1 MRSSYDAIVVGARC
15 AGASTALL
23 LARAG
28 YRVLVVDRATFPSD
42 TVSTHIIHPRGVA
55 ALARW
60 GLRERL
66 AATGCPPIDT
76 YVFDFGSL
84 TISGA
89 RQEGTRGD
97 GHLHGDTPN
106 PRDAGRSDPSARRHD
121 VEYAR
126 GLSQRAGLPAA
137 GLVGARPW

>member
-84 TISGA
+84 TISG
-89 RQEGTRGD
+89 RQEERT
-97 GHLHGDTPN
+97 HGSRTVHGEPSSTSCWWM
-106 PRDAGRSDPSARRHD
+106 PRPRPARRF
-121 VEYAR
+121 VKASR
-126 GLSQRAGLPAA
+126 WM
-137 GLVGARPW
+137 PW

>member
-55 ALARW
+55 ARW
-60 GLRERL
+60 EVR
-66 AATGCPPIDT
+66 
-76 YVFDFGSL
+76 
-84 TISGA
+84 
-89 RQEGTRGD
+89 
-97 GHLHGDTPN
+97 
-106 PRDAGRSDPSARRHD
+106 RS
-121 VEYAR
+121 
-126 GLSQRAGLPAA
+126 QQ
-137 GLVGARPW
+137 LVRSHR